1 MRVCCIA
8 LACPR
13 STDIDIG
20 YEQSPLGNDEER
32 KGGCIGMQYAA
43 TRPSYLLDGLIAK
56 SELRELLDILYDE
69 LEAGPIGLLA

>member
-1 MRVCCIA
+1 MRVCFIT

-13 STDIDIG
+13 FTDIDIG
-20 YEQSPLGNDEER
+20 YEQSLLGNDEER

-56 SELRELLDILYDE
+56 SELRDLLDLLYDE
-69 LEAGPIGLLA
+69 LEVVPVGFLA